1 MVTSYLEHF
10 KLKEH
15 PYKLSP
21 NPRYLYM
28 TTQHTDAFEKC
39 LYVIGQKGGL
49 VAVYGAIGMG
59 KTTIARHLYATLED
73 DPQYKVAMLITPALK
88 TETALLKE
96 IMGELDIPTKRS
108 YGESM
113 SALQGAVLEARTEGK
128 TTVIIIDEAQK
139 LSKKML
145 DVVHSLHNFESDEE
159 KLIQIVLIGQNE
171 LADNLEKVPEV
182 ADRVAVFA
190 DLPALT
196 QEDAK
201 DMIAFRWRTA
211 SGKGGLSDPFTDK
224 AIEAIY
230 EFSKG
235 LPRKI
240 IKLCDLALLEAYSVG
255 QKKVTAEMVVS
266 AAKDVRL
273 QRDLA
278 ESVAA

>member
-1 MVTSYLEHF
+1 MDTSYLEHF

-28 TTQHTDAFEKC
+28 TTQHTDAVDKC

-49 VAVYGAIGMG
+49 AAVYGEIGMG
-59 KTTIARHLYATLED
+59 KTTIARHLYATLAD
-73 DPQYKVAMLITPALK
+73 DERYNVAMLITPALK

-96 IMGELDIPTKRS
+96 IMKELEVETKRS
-108 YGESM
+108 YSDSK
-113 SALQGAVLEARTEGK
+113 SALEDAVIEAHKAGK

-139 LSKKML
+139 LSRKML

-171 LADNLEKVPEV
+171 LATNLEKVPEV
-182 ADRVAVFA
+182 ADRVAVYA

-211 SGKGGLSDPFTDK
+211 SGKGGISDPFNDA

-230 EFSKG
+230 EFSRG

-240 IKLCDLALLEAYSVG
+240 IKLCDLALLEAYAIG
-255 QKKVTAEMVVS
+255 HQKVTADMVVS

-273 QRDLA
+273 QLPMP
-278 ESVAA
+278 ESVAV